1 MEKKIVLGKTA
12 RGEVYLNASGQ
23 YNGHIAIFGVS
34 GSGKSVAGQKIMVEL
49 CASGATVLTFDLHQ
63 TFADE
68 HIFPTLMKRIKGFSC
83 DIDPYT
89 AGIKLPLFTP
99 VKLENGE
106 CEDQID
112 VISSVTSIFANALG
126 LRCRQKSELY
136 RAMEGLANSGRYRS
150 YGIAGLEDMLSML
163 DGDTA
168 GTIRDKLRY
177 ILAKNVFQD
186 GTDWLYEKKL
196 NILRISRFDIE
207 SQALIA
213 EVLLS
218 FVWRLGNAGKFR
230 TKPIFILVD
239 ECQVLQMGKN
249 SLIHTI
255 ISEGRKMGI
264 NLILITQSLAA
275 CGASAKNLLQAGLKL
290 YFKPR
295 EDETIAIAKAIS
307 GTRYRDFLIQLR
319 SLQVGECI
327 AAGALC
333 LNGMP
338 IDRPLRLKI

>member
-1 MEKKIVLGKTA
+1 MGKNIVLGKTA
-12 RGEVYLNASGQ
+12 RGDVCLNASGQ
-23 YNGHIAIFGVS
+23 YNGHIAVFGVS
-34 GSGKSVAGQKIMVEL
+34 GSGKSVAGQRIMAEL
-49 CASGATVLTFDLHQ
+49 CASGETVLTFDLHQ

-68 HIFPTLMKRIKGFSC
+68 HILPALAKQINEFSHE
-83 DIDPYT
+83 IDPYT
-89 AGIKLPLFTP
+89 AGMKLPLFNP
-99 VKLENGE
+99 VKSENGE
-106 CEDQID
+106 CEDWMDAIT
-112 VISSVTSIFANALG
+112 SVTTIFATALG
-126 LRCRQKSELY
+126 LKCRQKSELY
-136 RAMEGLANSGRYRS
+136 RAVEGLASSGRYRS

-177 ILAKNVFQD
+177 ILSKNVFRD
-186 GTDWLYEKKL
+186 GEEWIAEKKL
-196 NILRISRFDIE
+196 NIFRLSRFDVE

-230 TKPIFILVD
+230 EKPIFILID
-239 ECQVLQMGKN
+239 ECQVLKMGKN
-249 SLIHTI
+249 SLIHMI
-255 ISEGRKMGI
+255 MSEGRKMGI
-264 NLILITQSLAA
+264 NLILITQSLTA

-295 EDETIAIAKAIS
+295 EDETVAIAKAIS
-307 GTRYRDFLIQLR
+307 GNRYRDFLIELR

-327 AAGALC
+327 AVGALC
-333 LNGMP
+333 MNGMP